1 MSETEKQKTALAA
14 NTLQNFFNQFG
25 NDIYSQI
32 LLEELFKGLI
42 NEEALFVFGEQ
53 EQKGNQANYSPAK
66 QRISEQQ
73 FERHD
78 RTSPAH
84 GLGEEDCSNYP

>member
-25 NDIYSQI
+25 NDIYAD
-32 LLEELFKGLI
+32 LMLEELFKGLI
-42 NEEALFVFGEQ
+42 NEETLFVFGEQ
-53 EQKGNQANYSPAK
+53 KQKGNQANHSATE

-73 FERHD
+73 SERHD
-78 RTSPAH
+78 GPRPPY
-84 GLGEEDCSNYP
+84 GLGEEDCSDYP